1 MARCFLVACC
11 VARCLDTFRYGNW
24 NLPNVCSLILLIFI
38 AFCFL
43 EETGFA
49 RDKESEP
56 FPQRPN
62 SFLSNR
68 IATFFPGT
76 AVVPRPT
83 VAHIVGLLAIFL
95 SCIVVDDLGH
105 SLYYAIQDWDIAGY
119 DDCWVLRYLHLRF
132 RCRLRNHS
140 LNIPADARKRRRLR
154 LHAEAER
161 RM

>member
-24 NLPNVCSLILLIFI
+24 NLPNVCSLILLISI
-38 AFCFL
+38 AFFFL

-56 FPQRPN
+56 LPLRPS
-62 SFLSNR
+62 SFWSYR
-68 IATFFPGT
+68 ISTFFPGT
-76 AVVPRPT
+76 AVVTRTT

-105 SLYYAIQDWDIAGY
+105 SLYYAIQDWDIAG
-119 DDCWVLRYLHLRF
+119 DHDRWFLRYLHLWF

-140 LNIPADARKRRRLR
+140 LNFPADTRKRRRLR
-154 LHAEAER
+154 LHDEAER